1 VIAKLREDILKP
13 IPGDNPSGQSVRLTP
28 VYDKIREA
36 RREDDALAQGAWQI
50 ERKVAD
56 HSLAIKLAQD
66 VLATQG
72 KDLQLAAW
80 LCDSLLKREGI
91 AGLRDGVTLCQALVD
106 RFWDTLY
113 PQIEEGDLEDRLAP
127 VGWISTKLLI
137 PVKSVPLCRAGY
149 NFFEYKNSRSV
160 EYEDLAKSKDQKAA
174 REKALKDGKLAPEL
188 FDKSFTE
195 TAKAFYA
202 DLERQFDGAL
212 EAVQSLDVTCV
223 DRFGPKVA
231 PSFTK
236 LQETLQEVRH
246 IVHQL
251 LQKKREIEPDPVEP
265 TPLPVADP
273 EERKS
278 EPVGRLLSVSAP
290 LTVPAWEVTM
300 GRAIAE
306 TADGQEPIATIAAAA
321 AALRKRDAFSPAP
334 YLMLRGLRWGELR
347 ATRDPAALEAP
358 PSELRQQIKRLAL
371 DNNWRELLEL
381 AENVMAL
388 PCSRAWLDLQRFVI
402 EACAA
407 LGEDYSTIAIS
418 IGSEIQTLLRDL
430 PHLMN
435 ATLNDDT
442 PAANAETQA
451 WLRDLLSE
459 PAGAPLPP
467 DTQGIPTGENA
478 QTAGWRKKYVDP
490 HVLALQAMRSG
501 QALQAIEIL
510 QREIGRQ
517 ASGRGRFQRR
527 LQLAHVCLSAG
538 KDSIAQ
544 PLLDDIAAEIENHK
558 LDDWEEREL
567 VAGALVFVMQSSK
580 KIQGDAK
587 AKQTIFERICR
598 LDAVQALSV

>member
-1 VIAKLREDILKP
+1 MIAKLREDILNP

-28 VYDKIREA
+28 VYDRIREA

-66 VLATQG
+66 VLATQS

-80 LCDSLLKREGI
+80 LCDSLLRRDGI
-91 AGLRDGVTLCQALVD
+91 AGLRDGITLCRALLD

-113 PQIEEGDLEDRLAP
+113 PQVEEGELDDRLAP
-127 VGWISTKLLI
+127 VEWITSKLLI
-137 PVKSVPLCRAGY
+137 PIKSVPLCRAGY
-149 NFFEYKNSRSV
+149 NFFEYKNSRGV

-174 REKALKDGKLAPEL
+174 REKALKDGKLPPEL

-195 TAKAFYA
+195 SPKAFYA
-202 DLERQFDGAL
+202 ELERQFDAAL
-212 EAVQSLDVTCV
+212 EAVQTLDLTCV
-223 DRFGPKVA
+223 DRFGPRAA

-265 TPLPVADP
+265 TPPPVTDP
-273 EERKS
+273 EPERKS
-278 EPVGRLLSVSAP
+278 DPVRMLE
-290 LTVPAWEVTM
+290 LTPA
-300 GRAIAE
+300 RAIAD
-306 TADGQEPIATIAAAA
+306 ASDGQEPVATIAAVAA
-321 AALRKRDAFSPAP
+321 TLRRRDAFSPAP
-334 YLMLRGLRWGELR
+334 YLMLRGFRWGELR
-347 ATRDPAALEAP
+347 AARDPAALEAP

-407 LGEDYSTIAIS
+407 LGEDYSTIAIAIS
-418 IGSEIQTLLRDL
+418 SEIRTLLRDL
-430 PHLMN
+430 PYLMN

-451 WLRDLLSE
+451 WLRILLSE
-459 PAGAPLPP
+459 PVGEPISP
-467 DTQGIPTGENA
+467 DTQRLPTEENSQA
-478 QTAGWRKKYVDP
+478 PGWRKKYVDA

-501 QALQAIEIL
+501 QALKAIEIL
-510 QREIGRQ
+510 QREIERQ

-527 LQLAHVCLSAG
+527 LQLARVCLSAG

-558 LDDWEEREL
+558 LDDWEDREL
-567 VAGALVFVMQSSK
+567 VAGALAFVMQSSK

-587 AKQTIFERICR
+587 ARQTIFERICR